1 MLNTTEFAAAQQANL
16 NALLGLGARAF
27 EGVEQLT
34 ALNLQ
39 AAKASLDEAA
49 EASQAV
55 LSAKDAQ
62 SLMSLQASLA
72 QGAAEKTA
80 AYGKQV
86 YDIAVAG
93 KAEFEKVAA
102 SQLAE
107 WQATF
112 LAAVDAAGKNAPE
125 GTGSGVALFKS
136 AFATANNAFDSL
148 QKATRQATDAAE
160 ANYTAV
166 TRSVAKPAAKS
177 KRG

>member
-1 MLNTTEFAAAQQANL
+1 MLNTTEFTAAQQANL
-16 NALLGLGARAF
+16 NVLLGLSAKAF
-27 EGVEQLT
+27 EGVEQIT

-39 AAKASLDEAA
+39 AAKSGLDEAG
-49 EASQAV
+49 EASQAL
-55 LSAKDAQ
+55 LSAKDPQ
-62 SLMSLQASLA
+62 SLLGLQASLA
-72 QGAAEKTA
+72 QGMAEKSA

-86 YDIAVAG
+86 YDIAVAS

-107 WQATF
+107 LQSSF
-112 LAAVDAAGKNAPE
+112 LAAVDAASKNAPK

-136 AFATANNAFDSL
+136 ALATANNAFDSL

-160 ANYTAV
+160 ANFTAV
-166 TRSVAKPAAKS
+166 TRSVAKPAKA